1 MSKRMWSAVLVVGL
15 VTSAVVAGP
24 ATAAKKKK
32 KPKPKPAVCQPYAPG
47 ELGAEAANL
56 VVTDAHTAEAP
67 LAHAFSLD
75 PSFDEGIV
83 ELLSEESGQNL
94 GGTPRQYVNLQVDS
108 AAASAG
114 LYVTWEFQTHR
125 DYDLWAYNA
134 DGTGAASAHGFQPL
148 IDTQGQPGNADQS
161 NTASNHG
168 GESTATSENLIGIVT
183 PDCGGYTL
191 EMSTY
196 FGEGGDFELKVWLG
210 EGTTEPGVP
219 E

>member
-1 MSKRMWSAVLVVGL
+1 MNKRLWSTVLAGGLL
-15 VTSAVVAGP
+15 VTGSIAGP

-32 KPKPKPAVCQPYAPG
+32 PKKPAVCAAYTPG
-47 ELGAEAANL
+47 ELGAEAETL

-67 LAHAFSLD
+67 LTHAFSLD
-75 PSFDEGIV
+75 PAFDEGVAEIV
-83 ELLSEESGQNL
+83 GAGE
-94 GGTPRQYVNLQVDS
+94 TPRHQVNVQVDS

-114 LYVTWEFQTHR
+114 LYVTWEFQTHQ
-125 DYDLWAYNA
+125 DYDLWAYNP
-134 DGTGAASAHGFQPL
+134 DGTGAASSHGFQPL
-148 IDTQGQPGNADQS
+148 IDTKGLPEDADQS

-168 GESTATSENLIGIVT
+168 GESTATSENLVGIIT

-191 EMSTY
+191 DMATY
-196 FGEGGDFELKVWLG
+196 FGQGGDFELKVWLG